1 MHTKGEMIQE
11 LLVED
16 LGMRRICAK
25 LVLRSLTDEPKN
37 NAHSK
42 TVKTSSILHRPSHT
56 LSVTSLLQTSTG
68 NVNTTLKQI
77 LRSWIAEIQQK

>member
-1 MHTKGEMIQE
+1 MIQG

-16 LGMRRICAK
+16 LGMRMTCVK
-25 LVLRSLTDEPKN
+25 LVQHSPTDEPKN

-42 TVKTSSILHRPSHT
+42 TVNTSSILHRPSHT
-56 LSVTSLLQTSTG
+56 LSVTSLLQTSAG

-77 LRSWIAEIQQK
+77 LRSWIAELQQK